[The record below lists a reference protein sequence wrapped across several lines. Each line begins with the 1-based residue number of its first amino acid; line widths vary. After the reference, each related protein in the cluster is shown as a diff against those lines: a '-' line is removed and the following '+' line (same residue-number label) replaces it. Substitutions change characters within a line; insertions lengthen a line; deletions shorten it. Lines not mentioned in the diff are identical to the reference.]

1 MKQPINE
8 IKRMQQL
15 AGLLKENESKE
26 LFIYLVTAEDDP
38 EHLVYGLFDKDDKL
52 IQSNFEDTK
61 SAETWAEENGYIATQ
76 L

>member
-1 MKQPINE
+1 MKKQINE

-15 AGLLKENESKE
+15 AGILKENKE
-26 LFIYLVTAEDDP
+26 VFIYLVPAEDDS
-38 EHLVYGLFDKDDKL
+38 EHLVYALFDKDNKL

-61 SAETWAEENGYIATQ
+61 SAETWAEENGYVATQ